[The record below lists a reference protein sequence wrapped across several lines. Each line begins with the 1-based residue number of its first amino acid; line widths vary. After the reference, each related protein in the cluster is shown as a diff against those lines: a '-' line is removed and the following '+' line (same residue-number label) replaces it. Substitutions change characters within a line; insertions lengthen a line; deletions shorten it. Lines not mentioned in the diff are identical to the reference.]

1 MLGVKVKRLTSYIKL
16 PGYALLCIF
25 AWIFI
30 VPIALLVPRNKN
42 WVAVIGRQEGK
53 FLDNAKYFFIQAN
66 QDYPNKR
73 FVFISENESVVEL
86 INNHG
91 FDAKIFPSLGSLYF
105 LLRCSWIVADEPA
118 WHEKFKVFLL
128 WGAKTVQIWHGVWC
142 KYIELSKWQHE
153 HGKIS
158 WSSSKFLIKSR
169 LFLYRLTGRRMTYD
183 VVVATSE
190 FYRKE
195 VFQPAFLAKE
205 FLITGYPRN
214 SFALS
219 LTGEYKKL
227 AWSNIDTDILHKLTD
242 WESKNKTLVL
252 IAPTFRD
259 SGTMPMQLT
268 RQDFLFL
275 DRFAVENNFEFIFK
289 LHPFDINN
297 DFLESNHFHIYQRD
311 ADIYPL
317 FPYFD
322 ALISDYSSITMDFL
336 LCDRPILFFIPE
348 NDTYLERDRQ
358 LQFNP
363 KTMMPGVI
371 ANDIKE
377 LTNALLIETNKD
389 HFENNRQLLRKK
401 VFDNIPQDEAIH
413 NIIKCIDKM
422 S

>member
-1 MLGVKVKRLTSYIKL
+1 MFGAKVRQLASYMKL
-16 PGYALLCIF
+16 PLYALLCIF

-30 VPIALLVPRNKN
+30 VPIALLLPRNKN

-53 FLDNAKYFFIQAN
+53 FLDNTKYFFLQAN

-73 FVFISENESVVEL
+73 FVFISENKSVVTL

-118 WHEKFKVFLL
+118 WHENFRVFLL

-153 HGKIS
+153 HGEVS
-158 WSSSKFLIKSR
+158 WSSSKFLIKLR

-183 VVVATSE
+183 IVVATSE
-190 FYRKE
+190 FYKKE

-205 FLITGYPRN
+205 FLLTGYPRN
-214 SFALS
+214 DFGHS
-219 LTGEYKKL
+219 LTEEYKDL
-227 AWSNIDTDILHKLTD
+227 AWSNVDPDIAKNLKD
-242 WESKNKTLVL
+242 WKMKNRTLVL

-259 SGTMPMQLT
+259 TGTMPMQLT
-268 RQDFLFL
+268 NQDFLYL
-275 DRFAVENNFEFIFK
+275 DQFSVENNFEFIFK

-297 DFLESNHFHIYQRD
+297 DFLASKHFHIYKRD

-322 ALISDYSSITMDFL
+322 ALISDYSSISMDFL
-336 LCDRPILFFIPE
+336 HCNKPILFFIPN

-358 LQFNP
+358 LQFDP

-371 ANDIKE
+371 VNNIKE
-377 LTNALLIETNKD
+377 LTNALLTEIDKD
-389 HFENNRQLLRKK
+389 NFQCERLLLRKK
-401 VFDNIPQDEAIH
+401 AFDDKPQVKAVS
-413 NIIKCIDKM
+413 NIIESMNKM